1 MGTGSP
7 RLLKRLVLRTAA
19 ATFIGLVFAPSALAD
34 DIGIGSTLAT
44 VGGTVQETSALPRA
58 ATQSPATALPAVP
71 SVATPVAERMATPV
85 AQPQATAETTGVA
98 TTSAAAPSARTQS
111 RPSPSVRRPAR
122 PHHRGEA
129 SQQLGGASPSPRT
142 SLSPG
147 EALVARTADFPSRP
161 RSSSAPAPPRPQAP
175 SPPPWP
181 SPFSLGLSGSDS
193 GPAGVGLGLLLLVLA
208 TELGVL
214 GAPGLG
220 RRVSLLLATP
230 RSYPFLLRLERP
242 D

>member
-1 MGTGSP
+1 MGIGSP

-19 ATFIGLVFAPSALAD
+19 ATFVGLVFAPSAFAD
-34 DIGIGSTLAT
+34 DIGIGSALAT
-44 VGGTVQETSALPRA
+44 VGGTVQGAAPLPQS
-58 ATQSPATALPAVP
+58 ATQAPATALPAAP
-71 SVATPVAERMATPV
+71 SVATPVVARTAAPV
-85 AQPQATAETTGVA
+85 APLQATAETTGVA

-122 PHHRGEA
+122 PHHRGKA

-147 EALVARTADFPSRP
+147 EALVARIADFPSRP
-161 RSSSAPAPPRPQAP
+161 RSTSAPAPPRPQAP
-175 SPPPWP
+175 SPPRWP
-181 SPFSLGLSGSDS
+181 SPFSLGLGGTGS
-193 GPAGVGLGLLLLVLA
+193 GPAGVGLGLLLLALA
-208 TELGVL
+208 AELGVL

-220 RRVSLLLATP
+220 RKVSLLLATP